1 MIWRSQPGVT
11 CCSCVIITFLLFS
24 ACSVGKRTSS
34 RNSKINKTV
43 ATARS
48 YIGTP
53 YQWGG
58 NTAQGIDCSGLIFK
72 SYQSVGIKLP
82 RTAKDQS
89 KLGRRVKIN
98 KLEPGD
104 LLFFAAKKGK
114 KKGKGKIT
122 HVGLVTEKKGAKD
135 LQFIHASSSKG
146 VVERNLFTPYYLKI
160 FVRARRP
167 F

>member
-1 MIWRSQPGVT
+1 MIWRSLLGVT

-58 NTAQGIDCSGLIFK
+58 NTAQGIDCSGLICK

-82 RTAKDQS
+82 ITAKDQS

-98 KLEPGD
+98 RLEPGD
-104 LLFFAAKKGK
+104 ILFFAGKKG
-114 KKGKGKIT
+114 
-122 HVGLVTEKKGAKD
+122 
-135 LQFIHASSSKG
+135 
-146 VVERNLFTPYYLKI
+146 ER
-160 FVRARRP
+160 
-167 F
+167 

>member
-1 MIWRSQPGVT
+1 MWRRQPGVT
-11 CCSCVIITFLLFS
+11 CYSCVIVTFLLFS
-24 ACSVGKRTSS
+24 ACRVSKKHSS
-34 RNSKINKTV
+34 RNSKIDKTV

-58 NTAQGIDCSGLIFK
+58 NTAQGIDCSGLVCK

-89 KLGRRVKIN
+89 ILGRKVKIN
-98 KLEPGD
+98 KLEAGD

-135 LQFIHASSSKG
+135 VQFIHASSSKG

-160 FVRARRP
+160 FVKARRP